1 MPAPLALGA
10 LKLAGGSMMK
20 GAAKNVMKD
29 KLKDTL
35 KSKGQERLKK
45 IGKDKLLGGQ
55 KRGALVK
62 RVSIGSALVKTE
74 TTSTVKQ
81 GANNEASGGSSLLN
95 EVIEIKVTTIQIK
108 DLLASNLAKQKA
120 ADDAARRQAEK
131 DRKAAREDEL
141 ETKKASGGKSGGGM
155 KLPKAGPFEA
165 IKRFLLMTFLGS
177 LLAFALK
184 HHKIILKAF
193 NEITK
198 NLTNFWKLLK
208 YTITYF
214 TTFGKQVLKNLFK
227 TVKFF
232 FKVVAGIGKFI
243 YRIGKGIFNTLK
255 RVANFLYDFLAP
267 IIKAAIT
274 AVKELTETLAKRALE
289 LGGQMIKRVNQIR
302 KFLQRA
308 ARAAAGAL
316 KGGKGAKGAIDA
328 VKTAGKRSAKQA
340 AKTAAKEATEKV
352 AKEAAEKV
360 AKETTALATKEATEL
375 AIKEATEIA
384 VKEATE
390 KVAKEAAEKAAKE
403 AAEAAAKGGAAA
415 ILKNAKRFSG
425 IFKRIPIV
433 GALIGIGI
441 DLALGES
448 IDRAIVGQI
457 GATIG
462 AGIGGVL
469 GQIAIPIPFFGAAA
483 GGIVGG
489 AIGEYL
495 GKELYENFKNVLGK
509 EQIKEEEPEVESK
522 FLGGIIGAAKNIFSD
537 KSSQTAVSSG
547 GNVKEPVKLPGLS
560 VSKIAL
566 KNNETYYGVTMNNTL
581 ASAAGGFGNIFG
593 GIKDMV
599 TGGGGQSSG
608 SGSMGSGGSG
618 GGGTAGGAVAAS
630 DLYSKIGANAEQ
642 WDVFRNTVALI
653 ESGGKYNIFGGSGD
667 HYDGRYQM
675 GEAAKKDGSRLAGV
689 EYPGHSND
697 PNNQSRAAYRA
708 NPKLQETV
716 FTGFT
721 LANHSYLMGNETY
734 KNSTVER
741 KLQILG
747 YAHNQG
753 MGGAEKWITTGV
765 VGADGF
771 GTKGTK
777 YTDMIAANFRTKK
790 SGGDLQIADGAV
802 DVPSST
808 AASVDPSK
816 DVEKKSTN
824 DNNQLQ
830 ISDNQTPTP
839 TSTPI
844 KPFSYKT
851 AIHKDLRA
859 GGTFGGSFGR
869 GSGSVGKNMIQEPK
883 SASFGNV
890 NTKVYQIEESA
901 HYDEP
906 STQIILMP
914 PPQQDSAPQR
924 KMATNTGKKNSVMPL
939 FSLNKDINDIVS
951 QAAFY

>member
-55 KRGALVK
+55 KRGVLVK

-599 TGGGGQSSG
+599 TGGGGQASG

>member
-55 KRGALVK
+55 KRGVLVK

-141 ETKKASGGKSGGGM
+141 ETKKASGGKSSGGM

-267 IIKAAIT
+267 IIKSAIT
-274 AVKELTETLAKRALE
+274 AVKELTKTLAKRALE

-308 ARAAAGAL
+308 ARAASGAL

-340 AKTAAKEATEKV
+340 AKTAAKEATEKVAKEAAEKV

-448 IDRAIVGQI
+448 LDRAIIGQI

-599 TGGGGQSSG
+599 TGGGGGQASG

-618 GGGTAGGAVAAS
+618 GPIIMGSDFESTLAKLLKNYEGLRTQAYLDSVGIPTIGMGAT
-630 DLYSKIGANAEQ
+630 YYPKG
-642 WDVFRNTVALI
+642 FRL
-653 ESGGKYNIFGGSGD
+653 SGNV
-667 HYDGRYQM
+667 QM
-675 GEAAKKDGSRLAGV
+675 GQTITEEEALFIKQQHIKEHRDRLLR
-689 EYPGHSND
+689 E
-697 PNNQSRAAYRA
+697 
-708 NPKLQETV
+708 L
-716 FTGFT
+716 
-721 LANHSYLMGNETY
+721 
-734 KNSTVER
+734 
-741 KLQILG
+741 
-747 YAHNQG
+747 
-753 MGGAEKWITTGV
+753 
-765 VGADGF
+765 
-771 GTKGTK
+771 
-777 YTDMIAANFRTKK
+777 
-790 SGGDLQIADGAV
+790 
-802 DVPSST
+802 PS
-808 AASVDPSK
+808 
-816 DVEKKSTN
+816 
-824 DNNQLQ
+824 
-830 ISDNQTPTP
+830 
-839 TSTPI
+839 
-844 KPFSYKT
+844 
-851 AIHKDLRA
+851 
-859 GGTFGGSFGR
+859 
-869 GSGSVGKNMIQEPK
+869 
-883 SASFGNV
+883 
-890 NTKVYQIEESA
+890 
-901 HYDEP
+901 
-906 STQIILMP
+906 
-914 PPQQDSAPQR
+914 
-924 KMATNTGKKNSVMPL
+924 
-939 FSLNKDINDIVS
+939 
-951 QAAFY
+951 